1 MKNHHKFQFINY
13 LSKYI
18 EEKHKNSKK
27 KINNTLIS
35 GYNQKNR
42 LTNFQKFFGYKYRQ
56 NSKYK
61 TCKNSRKFIIHI

>member
-27 KINNTLIS
+27 KNKQHINI
-35 GYNQKNR
+35 G
-42 LTNFQKFFGYKYRQ
+42 
-56 NSKYK
+56 
-61 TCKNSRKFIIHI
+61 I